1 MQPPISQNIS
11 HVWSHVDF
19 TRLAC
24 LKESVNVDN
33 KCHFLKFWVCL
44 IFSYSWNICISKLVY
59 PSFMHIII
67 SQWRFS
73 QIFFQLPNNNERV
86 KQYEQKWAETPLMQ
100 NYGPPG
106 GFFMHDFFSLA
117 GKLQRS
123 ITWPDFFSR
132 PKTKAGFD
140 NFRTLV
146 HYRTLLYTIVWCTTV
161 HYCTVYTLVNYGTL
175 QYTMVHYGTLQ
186 HTMVH

>member
-1 MQPPISQNIS
+1 MWKCDWPKTKIIYYFGLVNRYKKELNRFFLVIGYMQPPISQNIS

-123 ITWPDFFSR
+123 ITWPDFF
-132 PKTKAGFD
+132 
-140 NFRTLV
+140 L
-146 HYRTLLYTIVWCTTV
+146 
-161 HYCTVYTLVNYGTL
+161 
-175 QYTMVHYGTLQ
+175 
-186 HTMVH
+186 

>member
-1 MQPPISQNIS
+1 MWKCDWPKTKIIYYFGLVNRYKKELNRFFLVIGYMQPPISQNIS

-24 LKESVNVDN
+24 LKESVYVDN

-123 ITWPDFFSR
+123 ITWPDFF
-132 PKTKAGFD
+132 
-140 NFRTLV
+140 L
-146 HYRTLLYTIVWCTTV
+146 
-161 HYCTVYTLVNYGTL
+161 
-175 QYTMVHYGTLQ
+175 
-186 HTMVH
+186 

>member
-1 MQPPISQNIS
+1 MWLTQDENNLLFWTREQIQKRVKQIFLGDWNMQPPISQNIS

-132 PKTKAGFD
+132 PKTKAGFN
-140 NFRTLV
+140 NFHTFV
-146 HYRTLLYTIVWCTTV
+146 Y
-161 HYCTVYTLVNYGTL
+161 YCTLTYNII
-175 QYTMVHYGTLQ
+175 H
-186 HTMVH
+186 

>member
-1 MQPPISQNIS
+1 MWKCDWPKTKIIYYFGLVNRYKKELNRFSLVIGYIQPPISQNIS

-123 ITWPDFFSR
+123 ITWPDFF
-132 PKTKAGFD
+132 
-140 NFRTLV
+140 L
-146 HYRTLLYTIVWCTTV
+146 
-161 HYCTVYTLVNYGTL
+161 
-175 QYTMVHYGTLQ
+175 
-186 HTMVH
+186 